1 MQQPA
6 GCQRRI
12 RRRAAS
18 TVRFPLLPVSA
29 DPDTSLTVS
38 YACRLRAAVV
48 LAAGNSER
56 LRAVTGDGS
65 KPLLRV
71 GGMPLI
77 ERTVRMATR
86 VGVERIV
93 VVTGHD
99 AERIAHTAEQ
109 ACCGRVVVVRAPD
122 WELANGCSLAHGC
135 SLAAAAAVVG
145 EEPMFLL
152 LNSSPIGGLLP
163 TPTMV
168 PSMLLPATMGCSAG
182 LSGGVERTGLGKH
195 QPPRGRYRQRTSTRS
210 LIPVLSCPS
219 SDKSMKDG
227 MHTRSRPPGA
237 T

>member
-6 GCQRRI
+6 DCQRRI

-38 YACRLRAAVV
+38 YACRVRAAVV

-56 LRAVTGDGS
+56 LRAVTGGGS
-65 KPLLRV
+65 KPLLRI

-99 AERIAHTAEQ
+99 AQRIAHTAEQ
-109 ACCGRVVVVRAPD
+109 ACCGRVV
-122 WELANGCSLAHGC
+122 SSAHPTG
-135 SLAAAAAVVG
+135 SWPTAARW
-145 EEPMFLL
+145 LL
-152 LNSSPIGGLLP
+152 LRQSS
-163 TPTMV
+163 V
-168 PSMLLPATMGCSAG
+168 KSRCS
-182 LSGGVERTGLGKH
+182 
-195 QPPRGRYRQRTSTRS
+195 
-210 LIPVLSCPS
+210 CC
-219 SDKSMKDG
+219 
-227 MHTRSRPPGA
+227 
-237 T
+237 